1 MHPRK
6 SPLPLLVLLLAAV
19 VVLTSGACKN
29 SKAEAERTES
39 STAAPIV
46 KVSPTPAAAAG
57 PISVAAVGDIMLG
70 STYQGRGLPEK
81 DGAEMI
87 SGLTPL
93 LSSADITFGNL
104 EGPLIDTGESTK
116 CGPNA
121 KLCYVFRV
129 PTRYGKYLKEVGFD
143 VMSLANNHSSDF
155 GAAGRESSRKTLESL
170 GIQHAGND
178 VNDVAYM
185 TIKGRKIALLAFAF
199 NPISL
204 NLLDIDNA
212 RRVVANEAR
221 KVDIVIVSF
230 HGGAEGSAAQ
240 HVPRGPESY
249 LGSPR
254 GDLRAFAHA
263 VVDAGADLL
272 IGHSPHVLRGMEV
285 YKGRLI
291 AYSLGNFAFYRFPFT
306 GSTALS
312 AILDAEIGPEGQFT
326 GGRIHPLMQEG
337 QSGPRLDKNGTA
349 INVIRQLSK
358 DDFGATAVNIAADG
372 TISAP

>member
-1 MHPRK
+1 MQSRK
-6 SPLPLLVLLLAAV
+6 WLMTFLTLLLPFAFYGAA
-19 VVLTSGACKN
+19 AC
-29 SKAEAERTES
+29 SKANQPS
-39 STAAPIV
+39 SASAAPSA
-46 KVSPTPAAAAG
+46 SPTPAPTKG
-57 PISVAAVGDIMLG
+57 EPISIAAVGDTMMG

-87 SGLTPL
+87 SSLAPI
-93 LSSADITFGNL
+93 LSSVDIAFANL
-104 EGPLIDTGESTK
+104 EG
-116 CGPNA
+116 A

-155 GAAGRESSRKTLESL
+155 GAAGRESSARTLEEL
-170 GIQHAGND
+170 GILHAGND

-185 TIKGRKIALLAFAF
+185 TVKGRKIALLAFAF

-204 NLLDIDNA
+204 NLLDIENA
-212 RRVVANEAR
+212 KRVVAAEAR

-240 HVPRGPESY
+240 HVPYGAETY
-249 LGSPR
+249 LGGAR
-254 GDLRAFAHA
+254 GNLRAFTHA
-263 VVDAGADLL
+263 VIDAGADLL
-272 IGHSPHVLRGMEV
+272 LGHSPHVLRAMEI

-306 GSTALS
+306 GPTALS
-312 AILDAEIGPEGQFT
+312 VILETNIGPQGEFL
-326 GGRIHPLMQEG
+326 GGRLHPLVQQG
-337 QSGPRLDKNGTA
+337 QSGPRLDKNGAAT
-349 INVIRQLSK
+349 NVIRQLSQE
-358 DDFGATAVNIAADG
+358 DFGPTAVNVAADG

>member
-1 MHPRK
+1 MA
-6 SPLPLLVLLLAAV
+6 SVIFAG
-19 VVLTSGACKN
+19 GACTN

-39 STAAPIV
+39 QTAAPIV
-46 KVSPTPAAAAG
+46 NISPTPTADR
-57 PISVAAVGDIMLG
+57 ITVSAVGDIMLG
-70 STYQGRGLPEK
+70 STYQGRGLPER

-87 SGLTPL
+87 SGLAPV
-93 LSSADITFGNL
+93 LSAADITFGNL

-116 CGPNA
+116 CGPGA

-129 PTRYGKYLKEVGFD
+129 PTRYGKYLKDVGFD

-155 GAAGRESSRKTLESL
+155 GAAGRESSSRTLEAL
-170 GIQHAGND
+170 GIKHAGND

-185 TIKGRKIALLAFAF
+185 TVKGRRIAVLAFAF

-204 NLLDIDNA
+204 NLLDIENA
-212 RRVVANEAR
+212 KRVVAQEAR

-240 HVPRGPESY
+240 HVPYGPETY
-249 LGSPR
+249 LGNPR
-254 GDLRAFAHA
+254 GDLRAFTHA
-263 VVDAGADLL
+263 VIDAGADLL

-291 AYSLGNFAFYRFPFT
+291 AYSLGNFAFYKFPFT
-306 GSTALS
+306 GPTALS
-312 AILDAEIGPEGQFT
+312 AILDAEIGPNGEFL
-326 GGRIHPLMQEG
+326 GGRIHPLMQDG
-337 QSGPRLDKNGTA
+337 QNGPRPDPRNTA
-349 INVIRQLSK
+349 INIIRQLSK
-358 DDFGATAVNIAADG
+358 EDFGATAVNIAADG

>member
-1 MHPRK
+1 MESRRW
-6 SPLPLLVLLLAAV
+6 LIAILLFLISFTLYAGAACSRGNQPQAV
-19 VVLTSGACKN
+19 
-29 SKAEAERTES
+29 
-39 STAAPIV
+39 AAT
-46 KVSPTPAAAAG
+46 PTPPTPTPTPG
-57 PISVAAVGDIMLG
+57 DKISIAAVGDIMLG

-87 SGLTPL
+87 SGLASI
-93 LSSADITFGNL
+93 LSSTDIAFGNL
-104 EGPLIDTGESTK
+104 EGPMIDSGESTK
-116 CGPNA
+116 CGPNSR
-121 KLCYVFRV
+121 LCYVFRV

-155 GAAGRESSRKTLESL
+155 GAAGRESSRKVLEELSIL
-170 GIQHAGND
+170 HAGND
-178 VNDVAYM
+178 VDDVAYLNV
-185 TIKGRKIALLAFAF
+185 KGRKIAVLAFAF

-204 NLLDIDNA
+204 NLLDIENA
-212 RRVVANEAR
+212 RRVVADAAR

-230 HGGAEGSAAQ
+230 HGGAEGAAAQ
-240 HVPRGPESY
+240 HVPRGPETY

-254 GDLRAFAHA
+254 GDLRAFTHT
-263 VVDAGADLL
+263 VIDAGADLL
-272 IGHSPHVLRGMEV
+272 LGHSPHVVRGMEV

-306 GSTALS
+306 GPTALS
-312 AILDAEIGPEGQFT
+312 VILETNIGPQGEFLS
-326 GGRIHPLMQEG
+326 GRIHPLMQQG

-358 DDFGATAVNIAADG
+358 DDFGATAVNVAADG

>member
-1 MHPRK
+1 MHPRNFLF
-6 SPLPLLVLLLAAV
+6 PLHVLLAAAV
-19 VVLTSGACKN
+19 IFVGGACTS
-29 SKAEAERTES
+29 SKVEAERTES
-39 STAAPIV
+39 STAAPVV
-46 KVSPTPAAAAG
+46 KVSPTPTG
-57 PISVAAVGDIMLG
+57 DSISVAAVGDIMLG

-87 SGLTPL
+87 SGLAPVL
-93 LSSADITFGNL
+93 GGADITFGNL
-104 EGPLIDTGESTK
+104 EGPLIDSGESTK

-155 GAAGRESSRKTLESL
+155 GAAGRESSRKTLEEL
-170 GIQHAGND
+170 GILHSGND
-178 VNDVAYM
+178 VNDIAYLN
-185 TIKGRKIALLAFAF
+185 IKGRKIAVVAFAF

-204 NLLDIDNA
+204 NLLDIENA
-212 RRVVANEAR
+212 RRVVASVAR

-240 HVPRGPESY
+240 HVPHGPEMY

-254 GDLRAFAHA
+254 GDLRAFTHA
-263 VVDAGADLL
+263 VIDAGADLL
-272 IGHSPHVLRGMEV
+272 LGHSPHVVRAMEV

-306 GSTALS
+306 GPTALS
-312 AILDAEIGPEGQFT
+312 LILETNIGPDGEFL
-326 GGRIHPLMQEG
+326 GGRIHPLIQQG
-337 QSGPRLDKNGTA
+337 QSGPRPDKNGTA
-349 INVIRQLSK
+349 INLIRQLSK
-358 DDFGATAVNIAADG
+358 EDFGATAVNVAADG

>member
-6 SPLPLLVLLLAAV
+6 FLFPFSVLLSAAAV
-19 VVLTSGACKN
+19 IFISGACNN
-29 SKAEAERTES
+29 SKAVAERTES

-46 KVSPTPAAAAG
+46 KVSPTPTDS
-57 PISVAAVGDIMLG
+57 ISIAAVGDIMLG

-87 SGLTPL
+87 SGLAPI
-93 LSSADITFGNL
+93 LSSADIAFGNL
-104 EGPLIDTGESTK
+104 EGPLIDNGESTK

-155 GAAGRESSRKTLESL
+155 GAAGRESSSKTLESL
-170 GIQHAGND
+170 GILHSGND
-178 VNDVAYM
+178 VNDIAYLNV
-185 TIKGRKIALLAFAF
+185 KDRKIAVVSFAF

-204 NLLDIDNA
+204 NLLDIENA
-212 RRVVANEAR
+212 RRVVANVAR

-240 HVPRGPESY
+240 HVPRGPEMY

-254 GDLRAFAHA
+254 GDLRAFTHA
-263 VVDAGADLL
+263 VIDAGADLL
-272 IGHSPHVLRGMEV
+272 LGHSPHVVRAMEI

-306 GSTALS
+306 GPTALS
-312 AILDAEIGPEGQFT
+312 LILETNIGPQGEFL
-326 GGRIHPLMQEG
+326 GGRIHPLIQQG
-337 QSGPRLDKNGTA
+337 QSGPRPDKNGTA

-358 DDFGATAVNIAADG
+358 DDFGATAVNVSADG